1 MGVLMHA
8 PAVRRR
14 PTASARWLLVLG
26 ASFALSLASTAGA
39 AAPTAKESSL
49 QAALVFNLIR
59 FTAWPAS
66 IASSAP
72 LTVCTITENLELAN
86 AYLDYHGRKVGE
98 HTLQIQRRGILA
110 QLDDCAVVHFDQ
122 VDIPLLTERL
132 HRLAGRPV
140 LTISTPPHTGSMIGL
155 ARDNNRVAFQ
165 VNLEPLRQAG
175 LKLPAQ
181 VLQLARS
188 VQ

>member
-1 MGVLMHA
+1 MRR
-8 PAVRRR
+8 PAALRR
-14 PTASARWLLVLG
+14 PTVFARWLLTLS
-26 ASFALSLASTAGA
+26 ASFALGLPNPVGATAPA
-39 AAPTAKESSL
+39 AKESSL

-59 FTAWPAS
+59 FTVWPAS

-132 HRLAGRPV
+132 HGLAGLPV
-140 LTISTPPHTGSMIGL
+140 LTITTPPHTGSMIGL

-165 VNLEPLRQAG
+165 VSLEPLRQAG

>member
-1 MGVLMHA
+1 MRR
-8 PAVRRR
+8 PAALRR
-14 PTASARWLLVLG
+14 PTVFARWLLTLS
-26 ASFALSLASTAGA
+26 ASFALGLPNPVGATAPA
-39 AAPTAKESSL
+39 AKESSL

-59 FTAWPAS
+59 FTVWPAS

-72 LTVCTITENLELAN
+72 LTVCAITENLELAN

-132 HRLAGRPV
+132 HRLAGLPV
-140 LTISTPPHTGSMIGL
+140 LTITTPPHTGSMIGL

-165 VNLEPLRQAG
+165 VSLEPLRQAG

>member
-1 MGVLMHA
+1 MRR
-8 PAVRRR
+8 PAALRR
-14 PTASARWLLVLG
+14 PTVFARWLLTLS
-26 ASFALSLASTAGA
+26 ASFALGLPNPVGATAPA
-39 AAPTAKESSL
+39 AKESSL

-59 FTAWPAS
+59 FTVWPAS

-132 HRLAGRPV
+132 HRLAGLPV
-140 LTISTPPHTGSMIGL
+140 LTITTPPHTGSMIGL

-165 VNLEPLRQAG
+165 VSLEPLRQAG

>member
-1 MGVLMHA
+1 MRR
-8 PAVRRR
+8 PAALRR
-14 PTASARWLLVLG
+14 PTVFARWLLTLS
-26 ASFALSLASTAGA
+26 ASFALGLPNPVGATAPA
-39 AAPTAKESSL
+39 AKESSL

-66 IASSAP
+66 IASNAP

-132 HRLAGRPV
+132 HRLAGLPV
-140 LTISTPPHTGSMIGL
+140 LTITTPPHTGSMIGL

-165 VNLEPLRQAG
+165 VSLEPLRQAG

>member
-1 MGVLMHA
+1 MRR
-8 PAVRRR
+8 PAALRR
-14 PTASARWLLVLG
+14 PTVFARWLLTLS
-26 ASFALSLASTAGA
+26 ASFALGLPNPVGSTAPA
-39 AAPTAKESSL
+39 AKESSL

-66 IASSAP
+66 IADNAP